1 MKALFKFIAVSAIFI
16 SFSVANAGQ
25 DAVLDTGK
33 GGLRAVLKS
42 EMDGPYDF
50 GMKRDNLV
58 VNVKGLVVG
67 EALYNGMA
75 SNTATLVI
83 KLLVGS
89 RQVVKA
95 GDKQITAEHV
105 ANEMLKTNG
114 FDLSRAEKIAGP
126 TPPNLPPGAEFV
138 TYKASG
144 HSMFDKIDK
153 GDKLAMIVQGVS
165 YPGKVKGYAIMS
177 TVIEKD
183 VKAFDADPEKYVKHA
198 KAGFMPL
205 FRGLTVIEN

>member
-1 MKALFKFIAVSAIFI
+1 MKVLIKFVVVAAVFV
-16 SFSVANAGQ
+16 SFSAAQAGQ
-25 DAVLDTGK
+25 DAVIDTGK

-58 VNVKGLVVG
+58 VNVEGLVVG

-95 GDKQITAEHV
+95 GDKQLTADHV

-144 HSMFDKIDK
+144 HAIFETVKKTDKT
-153 GDKLAMIVQGVS
+153 AMIVQGVA
-165 YPGKVKGYAIMS
+165 YPGKTKGYAIMS

-183 VKAFDADPEKYVKHA
+183 VKAFDADPEKYVKLA

-205 FRGLTVIEN
+205 FRGLAVTEN